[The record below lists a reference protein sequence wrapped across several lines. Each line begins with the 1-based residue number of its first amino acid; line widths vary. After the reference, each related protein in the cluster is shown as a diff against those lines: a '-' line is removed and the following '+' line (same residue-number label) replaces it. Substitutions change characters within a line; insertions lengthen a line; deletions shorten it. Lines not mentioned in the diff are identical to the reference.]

1 MKLNF
6 TVFYRERQAHV
17 R

>member
-6 TVFYRERQAHV
+6 RRGF
-17 R
+17 

>member
-6 TVFYRERQAHV
+6 TESLF
-17 R
+17 

>member
-6 TVFYRERQAHV
+6 DRYQF
-17 R
+17 

>member
-6 TVFYRERQAHV
+6 RYWS
-17 R
+17 

>member
-6 TVFYRERQAHV
+6 R
-17 R
+17 

>member
-6 TVFYRERQAHV
+6 T
-17 R
+17 